1 MSELPAPDSG
11 VSPVSPVSPD
21 GIEPPDASSRDEAD
35 AKAWFYLDHRED
47 IEAWAALRSEGKAL
61 LEKYLVGIAT
71 DLDEFA
77 EEVGAARETTDLADG
92 SWPTVGLYRT
102 SWATGGVVDADV
114 VVQWERSRLLA
125 RGAGTEWPYVGVRVR
140 TDLDDTAR
148 RSQISEAL
156 RPFRSQF
163 TGKPSRNFPCWDH
176 VRASGPLDPEA
187 YVADVL
193 AAYRRLW
200 VAVAPALDAL

>member
-1 MSELPAPDSG
+1 MSEPSAPDSG
-11 VSPVSPVSPD
+11 VSPVSPD
-21 GIEPPDASSRDEAD
+21 GLERSGASSRDEAD

-47 IEAWAALRSEGKAL
+47 IEAWASLRSEGRAL
-61 LEKYLVGIAT
+61 LEKSLVGIAT

-77 EEVGAARETTDLADG
+77 EEVSAARETTELADG

-102 SWATGGVVDADV
+102 RWATGGIADADV
-114 VVQWERSRLLA
+114 VVQWERSRLLV
-125 RGAGTEWPYVGVRVR
+125 RGAGTEWPYVGVRIR

-148 RSQISEAL
+148 RSQICEAV

-163 TGKPSRNFPCWDH
+163 TGKPSRNFPCWGH

-200 VAVAPALDAL
+200 AAVAPALDAL